1 MTTGIVDT
9 TVLIHLARGNVNANQ
24 WLASQVD
31 LAVTSTSW
39 LEFVFGAQSKARQV
53 AAIQLLNTFE
63 LLFLNPL
70 RSKLGNATTDQAST
84 T

>member
-9 TVLIHLARGNVNANQ
+9 TVLIHLARGNINANQ

-63 LLFLNPL
+63 LLFL
-70 RSKLGNATTDQAST
+70 T
-84 T
+84 